1 MKILFVHY
9 DNGGAQNPIPM
20 GPCYVAG
27 YLKEH
32 GYEDITYYS
41 QDVYHFSEH
50 HLTEYLN
57 THHFDV
63 LGLGFVAGYYQY
75 DKILRICEAINR
87 SKDRPFVVLG
97 GYGPSPVPDFF
108 LEKTGADLVICGEG
122 EVGMLELVK
131 KASKG
136 QLYYLPIVEFKPI
149 KDLDTIPFPYYD
161 PLPMEYYLN
170 QKPFANMRATDRFL
184 PMITSRGCP
193 YSCNFC
199 QKQTHNIRFRSAQNV
214 AEELG
219 KYVSDYGVNF
229 VQFWDELFVISEKRT
244 YALTRAIMPFDIH
257 YWCTARVNTV
267 NKDILAML
275 KESGCVYIDYG
286 IEQFD
291 NVALRAMNKKQTEEQ
306 ILNAIKLTQEAGIK
320 IGFNIIFGN
329 LGDTK
334 ESLRKSVNLLS
345 EYNDYGQLRTIRPV
359 TPYPG
364 SPLYDI
370 ALEKGLLTGPED
382 FYNKHKNVELL
393 TCNFTDMTDDEVHEL
408 LWQANYDIIEEYYDY
423 LKTDMQIDFAKV
435 YYDREL
441 SFRGARHR

>member
-1 MKILFVHY
+1 MRILFVNY

-41 QDVYHFSEH
+41 QDIYHYTEH
-50 HLTEYLN
+50 HLTDYLN
-57 THHFDV
+57 THHFDII
-63 LGLGFVAGYYQY
+63 GLGFTAGYYQY
-75 DKILRICEAINR
+75 DKVLRICEAINQ

-97 GYGPSPVPDFF
+97 GYGPSPVPSFF
-108 LEKTGADLVICGEG
+108 LEKTNADCVVMGEG
-122 EVGMLELVK
+122 ETAFL
-131 KASKG
+131 S
-136 QLYYLPIVEFKPI
+136 IVERLDKGGSLPSIRTNEPI
-149 KDLDTIPFPYYD
+149 QDLDLIPFPYYE
-161 PLPMEYYLN
+161 PLSMEYYLN
-170 QKPFANMRATDRFL
+170 QKPFANMQSTDRFL

-199 QKQTHNIRFRSAQNV
+199 QKQTHNIRYRSAQNV

-229 VQFWDELFVISEKRT
+229 IQFWDELFVSSEKRT
-244 YALTRAIMPFDIH
+244 YALTRAIMPFNIH

-291 NVALRAMNKKQTEEQ
+291 DAALEAMNKKQTEEQ
-306 ILNAIKLTQEAGIK
+306 ILNAIELTKEAGIK
-320 IGFNIIFGN
+320 IGFNIIWGN
-329 LGDTK
+329 IGDTK
-334 ESLRKSVNLLS
+334 ESLRKSLNLLK

-364 SPLYDI
+364 SPLYDTAI
-370 ALEKGLLTGPED
+370 EKGLLTGPED
-382 FYNKHKNVELL
+382 FYQKHRNVELL
-393 TCNFTDMTDDEVHEL
+393 TCNFTDIPDDEFHKCL
-408 LWQANYDIIEEYYDY
+408 YYANYEIIEDYYDH
-423 LKTDMQIDFAKV
+423 LKDDMQIDFAGV
-435 YYDREL
+435 YHNKEF